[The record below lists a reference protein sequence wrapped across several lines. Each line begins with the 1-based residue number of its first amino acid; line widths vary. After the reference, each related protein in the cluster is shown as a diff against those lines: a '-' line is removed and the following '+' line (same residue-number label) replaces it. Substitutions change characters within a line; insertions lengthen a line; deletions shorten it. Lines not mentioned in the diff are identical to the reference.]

1 MPSSWRCSSSQDC
14 CVALRPHPLVCV
26 AVVLHSR
33 MARASCARGWGV
45 GVRAWGARHFAR
57 RGFGVKNKKES
68 DVRRRRNCTDC
79 SRNSAF
85 QTEMD
90 AILPRGS
97 TINLFLKKTQVKN
110 YYAARVAIRTQFHSL
125 YIAPVELVPSPLVA
139 EPEFGQHLIHA
150 KSRG

>member
-57 RGFGVKNKKES
+57 RGFGVKNNLRSAKKLHRLFKEFRFPNRDGRHS
-68 DVRRRRNCTDC
+68 
-79 SRNSAF
+79 
-85 QTEMD
+85 
-90 AILPRGS
+90 LPRGS